1 MSIRRVFSSFSR
13 AARSVPDMISA
24 SFLNLAMSSAS
35 ARASFSSASARDWNS
50 FFIASPASA
59 YCGDALEKEAR
70 ALAEDM
76 AKFKKDAEI
85 MSGTE
90 RAAREKELNTRRI
103 DISYSERK
111 LKEDVAIRERE
122 LTQRLMQQFQE
133 VIEAVALEGQYDMVL
148 QDPVYAREKADI
160 TDTVLER
167 LRRKR

>member
-1 MSIRRVFSSFSR
+1 MSETMRKLILTLMLSLMTTLALAQSRVAVISSQRLLTESPQYAEAGEAMKKEFQSR
-13 AARSVPDMISA
+13 A
-24 SFLNLAMSSAS
+24 
-35 ARASFSSASARDWNS
+35 
-50 FFIASPASA
+50 
-59 YCGDALEKEAR
+59 DALEKEAR

-103 DISYSERK
+103 DISYSEGK